1 MATRQRE
8 KSQRRQQDRDKRPMA
23 KARYVRISP
32 SKVRIVIDL
41 IRGKSVAQAQAILKN
56 TPKAASPIVEKVLN
70 SAVANAENNLG
81 LLRDDLVVAQIFA
94 DQGPSLK
101 RMQPR
106 AQGRGYRIMKKS
118 SHITVVLDKAV
129 KEEI

>member
-8 KSQRRQQDRDKRPMA
+8 KSQRRQQERDKRPMA
-23 KARYVRISP
+23 KVRYVRISP
-32 SKVRIVIDL
+32 SKVKIVIDL
-41 IRGKSVAQAQAILKN
+41 IRGKSVAQAQAILKS

-81 LLRDDLVVAQIFA
+81 LLKDDLVVAQVYA
-94 DQGPSLK
+94 GQGPTLK

-106 AQGRGYRIMKKS
+106 AQGRGYKILKRS

-129 KEEI
+129 KEES